1 MYTMKGEELI
11 DFIQFCKGRHYGTAL
26 LATGKQVKIYAKY
39 HGKQIVVA
47 SFTRKD
53 KGHYTWNGTQH
64 LEKAIELLTL
74 FQERQACCC

>member
-1 MYTMKGEELI
+1 MYAVNGKELI
-11 DFIQFCKGRHYGTAL
+11 DFIQFCKGRHYGHSITSDW
-26 LATGKQVKIYAKY
+26 KQVKIYAKY

-47 SFTRKD
+47 SFTRKE